1 MRTASG
7 DVYLGHFA
15 ARNKVSQVN
24 VPGFVKPATVALP
37 AAQVRTTS
45 RGMAVIIGLTGGIG
59 SGKSTVASLLAER
72 GAHVIDADRVAHEV
86 YAPGTEGFD
95 RIVERFGDDVVGED
109 GTIDRAEL
117 GAIVFRDEA
126 ARADLNGIVHPLV
139 RTEIASRIGEI
150 VSEDPEAIVVI
161 EAALMTET
169 GWTGGAGRLWAVIA
183 HPDVVAHRLV
193 TMREMEPEEVR
204 RRMAAQA
211 TNDARRRSATRVIE
225 NNGSQLDLEAE
236 VQAAWSDLQDE
247 IARETASR

>member
-1 MRTASG
+1 
-7 DVYLGHFA
+7 
-15 ARNKVSQVN
+15 
-24 VPGFVKPATVALP
+24 
-37 AAQVRTTS
+37 
-45 RGMAVIIGLTGGIG
+45 MAVIIGLTGGIG

-169 GWTGGAGRLWAVIA
+169 GWSGGAGRLWAVIA

-211 TNDARRRSATRVIE
+211 TNDARRRGATRVIE
-225 NNGSQLDLEAE
+225 NNGSLLDLEAE